1 MTGTQRPLLPQP
13 ALKRADSLEWLV
25 STDHKRIGLLIL
37 GTSLVLFYGF
47 GALAMTMRSQLA
59 LPNQHLLSNQVY
71 DQIFTMHGT
80 GMIALVVTPIAFG
93 LGVYLV
99 PLMIGAP
106 TIAAPRVTLLG
117 YWLYVVGALALLL
130 GAAVPGGAASG
141 WWGYTPLS
149 NGTYSPGA
157 GMNLWVIGVSLAAC
171 GMLLLSGTVAW
182 TILTRRA
189 PGMTMMRM
197 PVFCWSM
204 LVTCL
209 MGLTAFPSLLSA
221 MGLLGLERIDP
232 GAYTA
237 NFWNVLYEH
246 MFWFYGHPVVY
257 IMFFPFIG
265 AVMEVLSTFAG
276 RRLFGYK
283 GTTLAL
289 LGFAAGSMAVW
300 GHHMFATNQVV
311 NDYYSLTSNLLSVP
325 AGIEYF
331 AMLGTLI
338 GGRLRYRT
346 PMLFALAFIPQ
357 FLIGG
362 LSGILVADPAID
374 YNLNDSY
381 FIVAH
386 FHYTLFA
393 GSIFGLFAGIY
404 YWMPKAT
411 GIMYDERLG
420 RLHFVLMVIGTNLAF
435 LPMFGLGFL
444 GMPRRVASYPGNEG
458 LNALNLASSIGA
470 FIIGL
475 SMLVFAYNLYLSK
488 RRRVPAPPDPWQGNT
503 LEWATSSPPPRFN
516 FTREF
521 PVPKIRSYAPL
532 LDIREAR
539 RERQAAGSGDGG
551 PAADG

>member
-1 MTGTQRPLLPQP
+1 M
-13 ALKRADSLEWLV
+13 
-25 STDHKRIGLLIL
+25 
-37 GTSLVLFYGF
+37 
-47 GALAMTMRSQLA
+47 
-59 LPNQHLLSNQVY
+59 
-71 DQIFTMHGT
+71 
-80 GMIALVVTPIAFG
+80 
-93 LGVYLV
+93 
-99 PLMIGAP
+99 
-106 TIAAPRVTLLG
+106 
-117 YWLYVVGALALLL
+117 L

-300 GHHMFATNQVV
+300 GHHMFASNQVV

-411 GIMYDERLG
+411 GIMYDERLA

-488 RRRVPAPPDPWQGNT
+488 RRRVPAPPDPWQGQHT
-503 LEWATSSPPPRFN
+503 GVGHLLSPAAIQLHQGVPGAEDPQLRPIARHPRGAPRTAGGGKRRWAGRRPMDKVSA
-516 FTREF
+516 
-521 PVPKIRSYAPL
+521 PVVVAFWGLLNAALVAILAGFGEQVTVVIIYASAAAL
-532 LDIREAR
+532 VEIIAVAVWLGTR
-539 RERQAAGSGDGG
+539 RERGRSRWPQSPNGDSVLIFTAGVLIVALGIAFYWYVALVALLPFTLVLIREISSRRGG
-551 PAADG
+551 LS

>member
-1 MTGTQRPLLPQP
+1 
-13 ALKRADSLEWLV
+13 
-25 STDHKRIGLLIL
+25 
-37 GTSLVLFYGF
+37 
-47 GALAMTMRSQLA
+47 
-59 LPNQHLLSNQVY
+59 
-71 DQIFTMHGT
+71 
-80 GMIALVVTPIAFG
+80 
-93 LGVYLV
+93 
-99 PLMIGAP
+99 
-106 TIAAPRVTLLG
+106 
-117 YWLYVVGALALLL
+117 
-130 GAAVPGGAASG
+130 
-141 WWGYTPLS
+141 
-149 NGTYSPGA
+149 
-157 GMNLWVIGVSLAAC
+157 
-171 GMLLLSGTVAW
+171 
-182 TILTRRA
+182 
-189 PGMTMMRM
+189 
-197 PVFCWSM
+197 
-204 LVTCL
+204 
-209 MGLTAFPSLLSA
+209 
-221 MGLLGLERIDP
+221 
-232 GAYTA
+232 
-237 NFWNVLYEH
+237 

-283 GTTLAL
+283 GTVLAL

-311 NDYYSLTSNLLSVP
+311 NDYYSLTSNLLSIP

-374 YNLNDSY
+374 YNVNDSY

-393 GSIFGLFAGIY
+393 GSVFGLFAGIY

-411 GIMYDERLG
+411 GIVYDERLG

-435 LPMFGLGFL
+435 LPMFGLGML

-458 LNALNLASSIGA
+458 LNALNLMSSIGA

-488 RRRVPAPPDPWQGNT
+488 RRRVPAPPDPWEGHT

-516 FTREF
+516 FNSEF

-539 RERQAAGSGDGG
+539 AGS
-551 PAADG
+551 PAARSSGAGQAPDG